1 MSCPREGMTEFQHR
15 ISGTSMIYLSSI
27 AVIVQ
32 LGIGGMA
39 RNTVAQYIR
48 KESGNQSTGINVLIH
63 EVNKQSFGFRG

>member
-1 MSCPREGMTEFQHR
+1 MTEFQHR

-48 KESGNQSTGINVLIH
+48 KESGNQAISQQALM
-63 EVNKQSFGFRG
+63 F